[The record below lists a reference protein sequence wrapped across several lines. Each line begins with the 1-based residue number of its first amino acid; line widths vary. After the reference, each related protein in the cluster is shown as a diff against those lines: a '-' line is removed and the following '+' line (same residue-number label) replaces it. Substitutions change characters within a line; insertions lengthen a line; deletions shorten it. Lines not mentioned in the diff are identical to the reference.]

1 VAPVSSVR
9 RTGQI
14 GAALTVVAVSVYY
27 VLPLVSMARFSFQFI
42 PMASLNLDNLF
53 DRWTID
59 GLREAFAD
67 PRFGRTVLLS
77 TQLALLAI
85 GVNIFLLLPTAL
97 WAHLRTPR
105 LRPLVEGITLLPWVV
120 PPIALVVGV
129 AATFRGRATWFLA
142 SDFSL
147 APFYAIMAMPF
158 TYRALDAGLRA
169 IDLRTLTE
177 AARNL
182 GAGWWTALFRVVM
195 PNVGSAIIG
204 SSFLTATVVLGEFTI
219 AVLLL
224 KQTFPTYLAEYQ
236 RSEPQGGMALALAA
250 MLLTAVL
257 LMLINAVFRRR
268 SVGRLEATRIA

>member
-1 VAPVSSVR
+1 MASVSTAR
-9 RTGQI
+9 RTGR
-14 GAALTVVAVSVYY
+14 VVAAFVVITVTVFY
-27 VLPLVSMARFSFQFI
+27 VLPLLSMARFSFQFI
-42 PMASLNLDNLF
+42 PMAALNADNLL
-53 DRWTID
+53 DRWTLE

-67 PRFGRTVLLS
+67 PEFRQTIWLS
-77 TQLALLAI
+77 TELAFLVI
-85 GVNIFLLLPTAL
+85 GINIFLLLPTAL
-97 WAHLRTPR
+97 WAHLRTPK

-129 AATFRGRATWFLA
+129 AATFRGRAGWFLA

-147 APFYAIMAMPF
+147 APFYAVMAMPF

-195 PNVGSAIIG
+195 PNIRSAIIG

-236 RSEPQGGMALALAA
+236 RSEPQGGMALALAS
-250 MLLTAVL
+250 MLLTTIL
-257 LMLINAVFRRR
+257 LMFINAIFRRR
-268 SVGRLEATRIA
+268 SGGRLEATRIA